1 MSNKL
6 EAYLEEISHFLS
18 GRAEREEI
26 LSEIRSHILEKA
38 AAEHG
43 GTGDDAVDLAIA
55 AYGAPR
61 RVAERYAEDRPI
73 IAPAYKR
80 YLVRYTTLL
89 FAIHAAFT
97 VFAVIFKKDFVIFP
111 FLYMP
116 RLGPIEAAMYL
127 PMAFLAD
134 LGLVAVVLYFVT
146 QSGKDVKL
154 PWPKIGV
161 DLDEVKP
168 PKSAFWGRVGTAVG
182 AVVMLAVTDIA
193 LYIFT
198 RYHTIF
204 LYLTHGSNPKPL
216 LTPEAGRY
224 LSLIVIASLAVS
236 TMALLVKLFTRS
248 RWVDIVSNV
257 VSLGLIG
264 LILRQSFDNLFAIT
278 IPEKLLPVVKANI
291 KIALIII
298 ALIITY
304 ELVRDIVRI
313 GRRRLNN
320 EKISARRSS

>member
-43 GTGDDAVDLAIA
+43 GTGDDAVDRAIA
-55 AYGAPR
+55 AYGPPR

-89 FAIHAAFT
+89 FAVHAAFT
-97 VFAVIFKKDFVIFP
+97 VLAVVLGKQFVVFP

-116 RLGPIEAAMYL
+116 ELGVIDALMYL
-127 PMAFLAD
+127 PTAFLAD
-134 LGLVAVVLYFVT
+134 LGLVALVLYFIT

-154 PWPKIGV
+154 PWPKFAL
-161 DLDEVKP
+161 DLDEIEP
-168 PKSAFWGRVGTAVG
+168 PRKAFWSRVGTAVG
-182 AVVMLAVTDIA
+182 AVVMLAVTDFA
-193 LYIFT
+193 LYLFV

-204 LYLTHGSNPKPL
+204 LYLREGSGPRPF

-224 LSLIVIASLAVS
+224 LSLIVIAMFAVS
-236 TMALLVKLFTRS
+236 TMALFVKLLTRS
-248 RWVDIVSNV
+248 RWVDVVKNV
-257 VSLGLIG
+257 LTLGLIG
-264 LILRQSFDNLFAIT
+264 LILRQPFDGLFAVAV
-278 IPEKLLPVVKANI
+278 PAKLETVLRYNVKIGLLVV
-291 KIALIII
+291 ALIV
-298 ALIITY
+298 TW
-304 ELVRDIVRI
+304 ELVRDVVRL
-313 GRRRLNN
+313 GRRN
-320 EKISARRSS
+320 ISHIHLIQ